1 MAINVSGSLQAPGAA
16 RADID
21 GVLAQIRRMQAH
33 TRQEIQGAVPSADVA
48 RTSAQQ
54 RPEPTDF
61 SAMLGGAL
69 KQVNALQKASSK
81 AASDFVTGKSDDLVA
96 TMLASQKS
104 SVAIQ
109 ATIQV
114 RNRVVSAYQ
123 DIMNMPI

>member
-1 MAINVSGSLQAPGAA
+1 MAINVSGPLQSPGAA
-16 RADID
+16 RSDID
-21 GVLAQIRRMQAH
+21 SVLAQIRRMQAH
-33 TRQEIQGAVPSADVA
+33 TRNEINGAIPSADVA
-48 RTSAQQ
+48 RTSPQ
-54 RPEPTDF
+54 RSEPTDF

-81 AASDFVTGKSDDLVA
+81 AANDFVTGKSDDLVGA
-96 TMLASQKS
+96 MLASQKS
-104 SVAIQ
+104 SVAVQ

>member
-1 MAINVSGSLQAPGAA
+1 MAINVSGPLQSPGAA
-16 RADID
+16 RSDID

-33 TRQEIQGAVPSADVA
+33 TRKEINGAIPSADVA
-48 RTSAQQ
+48 RTNPQQ
-54 RPEPTDF
+54 RAEPTDF

-69 KQVNALQKASSK
+69 KQVNALQKASSQ